1 MSETDD
7 SGRAKETEALR
18 WASNF
23 LCEWRVCANAACR
36 RAQTCRGRPYLCG
49 KRNSGALPEGV
60 RDFFTAFLA
69 AKLVG
74 LPFED
79 FREDMEGR
87 EETEAFFAWRK
98 AAHARPR

>member
-1 MSETDD
+1 M
-7 SGRAKETEALR
+7 
-18 WASNF
+18 
-23 LCEWRVCANAACR
+23 
-36 RAQTCRGRPYLCG
+36 RG
-49 KRNSGALPEGV
+49 
-60 RDFFTAFLA
+60 FFELFLA

-79 FREDMEGR
+79 FQEDTEGR

>member
-1 MSETDD
+1 MSSGIDYERIGLQLYYPQHDLFEIERMLDLEAGREYGFSNRERKRPCTVTDVED
-7 SGRAKETEALR
+7 DPAVL
-18 WASNF
+18 
-23 LCEWRVCANAACR
+23 
-36 RAQTCRGRPYLCG
+36 
-49 KRNSGALPEGV
+49 GV
-60 RDFFTAFLA
+60 GNLA

-98 AAHARPR
+98 AAVARPR

>member
-1 MSETDD
+1 
-7 SGRAKETEALR
+7 
-18 WASNF
+18 
-23 LCEWRVCANAACR
+23 
-36 RAQTCRGRPYLCG
+36 
-49 KRNSGALPEGV
+49 V
-60 RDFFTAFLA
+60 RDFFEAVLA

-98 AAHARPR
+98 AAVARPR